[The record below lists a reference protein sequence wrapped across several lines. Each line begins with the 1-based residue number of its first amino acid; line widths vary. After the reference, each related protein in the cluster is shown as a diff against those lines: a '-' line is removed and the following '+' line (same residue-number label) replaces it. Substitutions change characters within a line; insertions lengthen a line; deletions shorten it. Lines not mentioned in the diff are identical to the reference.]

1 MQGRSALLPL
11 LRTALLGDILAWVY
25 LHPEE
30 EWSVTELARR
40 FQVSQSTVSRE
51 ADRLVEG
58 ELVVERRRGTL
69 RLLRAAV
76 DGPLAVA
83 LTELLLLTYGPL
95 PVLGELLAELD
106 GVEEA
111 LIYGSWA
118 ARYAGEPGP
127 PPNDIDVLVIGDPDE
142 DELFDVARAAQ
153 RRLGREVNAHR
164 ISART
169 WRTRDSDPFLDSVR
183 SRPRVSIDLT
193 RSPHDVAA
201 GSGGHRGHDPQAG
214 ARPRPARSRPRR
226 TAAGPG

>member
-1 MQGRSALLPL
+1 MRSVQGRSALLPL

-30 EWSVTELARR
+30 EWSVTELAQR
-40 FQVSQSTVSRE
+40 FGVSQSTVSRE

-58 ELVVERRRGTL
+58 ELIIERRRGPL

-76 DGPLAVA
+76 DGPLAPA
-83 LTELLLLTYGPL
+83 LTDLLMLTYGPL
-95 PVLGELLAELD
+95 PVLGELLAGLA

-118 ARYAGEPGP
+118 ARYQGEPGP

-142 DELFDVARAAQ
+142 DQLYDAARAAQ
-153 RRLGREVNAHR
+153 QRLGREVNAHR
-164 ISART
+164 ISPRT

-193 RSPHDVAA
+193 RSPHDVAT
-201 GSGGHRGHDPQAG
+201 GRDGHRGDDQE
-214 ARPRPARSRPRR
+214 
-226 TAAGPG
+226 T